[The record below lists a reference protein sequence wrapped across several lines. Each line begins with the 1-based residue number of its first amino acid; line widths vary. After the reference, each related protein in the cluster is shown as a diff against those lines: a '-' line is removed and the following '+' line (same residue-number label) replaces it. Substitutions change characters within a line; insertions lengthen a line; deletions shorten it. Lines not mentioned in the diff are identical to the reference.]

1 MPFFLRGA
9 QYRGSVPDASYTK
22 LPRGRHGL
30 TRTEVEQSQ
39 RERLLVAMAEA
50 LSEKGYARTP
60 VEDVIKR
67 AGVSRE
73 TFYRLYSSKA
83 ECFMDAF
90 EFAGRLVLQQ
100 LEGIAD
106 ADAAADSLERF
117 DRLFTAYLD
126 ALAANPALARLFLIE
141 VHAAGP
147 EAITRRLELQELFT
161 DAIAR
166 LLGATSERARFA
178 CQMVVAATSALVVGP
193 LAAGDMDGLR
203 AIGPRVVAH
212 VRALADHGVLG

>member
-1 MPFFLRGA
+1 MRVA
-9 QYRGSVPDASYTK
+9 KYRGGVPDADYPK

-39 RERLLVAMAEA
+39 RERLLTAMAEV

-90 EFAGRLVLQQ
+90 EFAGTLLLQQ

-106 ADAAADSLERF
+106 AEATADPTDRF

-147 EAITRRLELQELFT
+147 DAITRRLELQELFI
-161 DAIAR
+161 DAIAG
-166 LLGATSERARFA
+166 LLGATTERARFA
-178 CQMVVAATSALVVGP
+178 CQIVVAATSALVVGP
-193 LAAGDMDGLR
+193 LAAGDMAALR
-203 AIGPRVVAH
+203 AVGPRVVAH
-212 VRALADHGVLG
+212 VRALTDHGVIS